1 MAAPEPPP
9 PVAIVASRYNATIT
23 DALVEGARRA
33 YLARGGEATRLV
45 VVPAAGAFEVPGLC
59 AAAAREGF
67 AVVVAIGCVVRGE
80 TSHDRHL
87 ASAVTG
93 ALADLATGSG
103 VAVGLGVLTVDTIEQ
118 ARERSG
124 GRLGNK
130 GEEAMLA
137 ALDTFRASEALRP
150 GADGAD
156 GHEMEDADAYFRGV
170 HRRLAAIAPGSH
182 DKASGGDR

>member
-1 MAAPEPPP
+1 MSTTNPVPPA
-9 PVAIVASRYNATIT
+9 VIVASRYNATIT
-23 DALVEGARRA
+23 DALVEGARTA
-33 YLARGGEATRLV
+33 YLARGGDAARLV
-45 VVPAAGAFEVPGLC
+45 VMPAAGAFEVPGLC

-67 AVVVAIGCVVRGE
+67 AVVVAIGCIVKGE
-80 TSHDRHL
+80 TSHDQHL

-93 ALADLATGSG
+93 ALADLASGSG

-118 ARERSG
+118 ARARSG

-150 GADGAD
+150 CVDSSD
-156 GHEMEDADAYFRGV
+156 GHELEDADAYFRGV
-170 HRRLAAIAPGSH
+170 HRRLAAITPGSR
-182 DKASGGDR
+182 DKASEGGR